1 MQKTNSNIVQL
12 ALDFPHRPSLGKEDF
27 LIANCNKEAVTLI
40 EQWPNWSYFALCIYG
55 PSGCGKSHLA
65 NVFAANYAKITN
77 DMLLATI
84 TTAKERIKN
93 QKYNHLGND

>member
-1 MQKTNSNIVQL
+1 MIE
-12 ALDFPHRPSLGKEDF
+12 AG
-27 LIANCNKEAVTLI
+27 LISK
-40 EQWPNWSYFALCIYG
+40 G
-55 PSGCGKSHLA
+55 DK
-65 NVFAANYAKITN
+65 ANYAKITN